1 MLKTIGKYYLN
12 ILISNKDIFR
22 TVGSKTQIKL
32 LTLSKRQEKANVYR
46 KDINHRDITVHN
58 FFRISYEG
66 IRSQKRTNL
75 FLKFIFYKTI

>member
-12 ILISNKDIFR
+12 ILISNKDIFH

-32 LTLSKRQEKANVYR
+32 LTLSKRQEKANVYQ

-75 FLKFIFYKTI
+75 LLKFIFYKII